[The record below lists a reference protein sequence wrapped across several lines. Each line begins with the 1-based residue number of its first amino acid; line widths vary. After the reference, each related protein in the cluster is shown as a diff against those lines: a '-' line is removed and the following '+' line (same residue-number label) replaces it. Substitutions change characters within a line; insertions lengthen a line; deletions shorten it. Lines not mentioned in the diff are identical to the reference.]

1 MPIGHKN
8 HKPFSTN
15 FIEFGN
21 YIEDFARE
29 YIKGKKYLSDYNNYE
44 IKEWLNHLG
53 VYDKVMDLV
62 DKIGSP
68 SKEFKRKST
77 SKKKS
82 SIKSK
87 SKKNEKLE
95 KFLSDLSEE
104 ELKELKKLL

>member
-53 VYDKVMDLV
+53 VYDKVMDLA
-62 DKIGSP
+62 DKIGNSP
-68 SKEFKRKST
+68 KETKSKST
-77 SKKKS
+77 PKKKS
-82 SIKSK
+82 STKPKSK
-87 SKKNEKLE
+87 ENEKLE
-95 KFLSDLSEE
+95 KLLNGLTEE
-104 ELKELKKLL
+104 EIKKLKTML